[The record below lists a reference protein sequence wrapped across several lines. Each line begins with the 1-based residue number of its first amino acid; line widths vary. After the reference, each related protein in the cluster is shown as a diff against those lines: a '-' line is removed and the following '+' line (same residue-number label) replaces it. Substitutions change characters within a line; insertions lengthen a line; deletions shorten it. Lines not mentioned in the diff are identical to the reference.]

1 MTKAPRTALLT
12 GGLGYIGSH
21 TAVALYE
28 AGWRVV
34 LLDNLANASR
44 AVLDRL
50 EVITSTAFPFYE
62 ADIRDRAAVEDVLA
76 GVEKLRYNTRV

>member
-21 TAVALYE
+21 SAVALHE

-44 AVLDRL
+44 AVHPL
-50 EVITSTAFPFYE
+50 EWEVSE
-62 ADIRDRAAVEDVLA
+62 
-76 GVEKLRYNTRV
+76 